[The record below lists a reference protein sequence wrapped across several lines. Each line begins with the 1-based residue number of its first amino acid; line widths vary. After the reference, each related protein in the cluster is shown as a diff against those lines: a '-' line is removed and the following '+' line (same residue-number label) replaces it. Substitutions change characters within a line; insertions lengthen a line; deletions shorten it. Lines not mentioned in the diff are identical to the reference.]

1 MKRRG
6 VVVALL
12 LAVLV
17 SAAAAQSANCP
28 QDKFPGASWDKGG
41 ASALKLDQELLTTLQ
56 ADLKSGQYGYVDSLL
71 VIRCGAVAADHHYPH
86 DYQKIYGEL
95 AKKKSPL
102 TPTLNGP
109 YNYYDPTWH
118 PFYRD
123 TGLHTIQ
130 SVSKTVTSVTIGVAM
145 TRGEFPSLDRPVL
158 DFFDVAKVK
167 NVDDRKRRL
176 TIRHL
181 LSMTAGLEWYEDVAY
196 DDPKNSCMVME
207 SLDDWIPYVIDQPMV
222 EEPGKK
228 FVYNSGATELLAHIF
243 KQATGQDIQDYAARH
258 LFAPLGIE
266 KFHWKRTPTGLTDTE
281 GGLYLRPEDL
291 ARIGYLFLR
300 NGRWAGKQI
309 VSEDWVRQST
319 TPSISIA
326 ETVDYGFKWWLPK
339 YGDKHGWAAVGF
351 GGQRM
356 LLLPEHDLIVVFTGW
371 NIPGNPEGTKALG
384 SGEMMRIGLGLIGAK
399 R

>member
-6 VVVALL
+6 VVVGFL

-17 SAAAAQSANCP
+17 SAAAAQTPNCA
-28 QDKFPGASWDKGG
+28 QDKFPGAAWDK
-41 ASALKLDQELLTTLQ
+41 ADAAALRLDQELLGALQ

-71 VIRCGAVAADHHYPH
+71 VIRCGAVAADNDYRH
-86 DYQKIYGEL
+86 DYQKLYGEL

-109 YNYYDPTWH
+109 YNYYDPAWH
-118 PFYRD
+118 PFYKD
-123 TGLHTIQ
+123 TDLHTMQ

-145 TRGEFPSLDRPVL
+145 TRGEFPSLDKPVL
-158 DFFDVAKVK
+158 DFFDLTKVK
-167 NVDDRKRRL
+167 NLDDRKRRM

-196 DDPKNSCMVME
+196 DDPKNSCVVME

-222 EEPGKK
+222 DEPGNK

-266 KFHWKRTPTGLTDTE
+266 KFYWKRTPTGLTDTE

-300 NGRWAGKQI
+300 NGRWNGKQI
-309 VSEDWVRQST
+309 VSEEWVRQST
-319 TPSISIA
+319 APSISIV
-326 ETVDYGFKWWLPK
+326 ETEDYGFKWWLPK
-339 YGDKHGWAAVGF
+339 YGDKHGWAAHGF

-356 LLLPEHDLIVVFTGW
+356 LVVAEHDLIMVVTAW
-371 NIPGNPEGTKALG
+371 NIPENPKGTIPLG
-384 SGEMMRIGLGLIGAK
+384 LGEMMQIGLGLVGVN
-399 R
+399 